1 MRVSVRRI
9 GEQFEFSR
17 DRFNEELLPAAE
29 AGLARLYELF
39 CVEPVARRTMHD
51 GLSPIVVNATAWVE
65 QHRELW
71 QLLVPAYGAAKTVQG
86 EVIRITGRVSDEVS
100 RNGGMNWDGE
110 YCSMLDALLGHLASG
125 NPLQDDTLADAKAD
139 ADVIRRHGVGMYN
152 EADRLCQLAVAW
164 VLANPQPTPLGGTAY
179 RR

>member
-29 AGLARLYELF
+29 AGLAWLYELF
-39 CVEPVARRTMHD
+39 CVEPVAKRTMHD
-51 GLSPIVVNATAWVE
+51 GRLPIVVSAPGWME

-71 QLLVPAYGAAKTVQG
+71 QLLVPAYGAANTVQG
-86 EVIRITGRVSDEVS
+86 EVIRITGRVSDELS

-110 YCSMLDALLGHLASG
+110 YRSMLDALLGHLASG
-125 NPLQDDTLADAKAD
+125 SPLPDDMLAEAKANADAM
-139 ADVIRRHGVGMYN
+139 RRHGVGMYN

-164 VLANPQPTPLGGTAY
+164 VLANPQPAPLGGTAY